1 MTLREIV
8 LAAIAFLRSGKF
20 RLSEPTSSS
29 EDERNERQSNEH
41 STDDPSSSET
51 PTTYTYEEALKFAE
65 LEAKRIVQSDR
76 QAVRYVKYEKFFQD
90 YCEVSFVFD
99 QSGRARMMLR
109 MLALDERQSDEHF
122 TDEHILSV
130 ARAGHILDAI
140 RLYRL
145 LHSADLLTAKRAVEA
160 MLKPT

>member
-8 LAAIAFLRSGKF
+8 LAAIAFLRSGRS

-29 EDERNERQSNEH
+29 ESNEQ
-41 STDDPSSSET
+41 STDDASSSEK
-51 PTTYTYEEALKFAE
+51 PTTYTHEEALKFAE
-65 LEAKRIVQSDR
+65 IEAKRIVQSDR

-90 YCEVSFVFD
+90 YGEVSFVFD
-99 QSGRARMMLR
+99 QSGRAQMMLR
-109 MLALDERQSDEHF
+109 MLALNERQSDEHF

-130 ARAGHILDAI
+130 ARAGHMLDAI

-160 MLKPT
+160 MLKPS